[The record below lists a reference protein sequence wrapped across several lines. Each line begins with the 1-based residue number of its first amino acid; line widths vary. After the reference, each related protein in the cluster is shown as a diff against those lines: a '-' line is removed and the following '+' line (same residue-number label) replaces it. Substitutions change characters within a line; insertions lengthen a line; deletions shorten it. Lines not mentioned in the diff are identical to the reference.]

1 MPRYYPTKRDERCPC
16 GVTGPEPAGRIR
28 PKVPATAT
36 RGQHHPTLGS
46 APGQP
51 DTALAHRPGHKH
63 RVWPGAGMG
72 EALPSSGALRL
83 HMESCGHLPRGGC
96 VLLQPGPAARPP
108 GMRGCTGMN
117 RECTGM
123 HRDAHG
129 MHREC
134 TGGAQGMET
143 LHGAQQEVR
152 ANHALLSCG
161 WSSTQTLKYKLRKC
175 RSPFTQN
182 SAKYTSHISMSSM
195 ISRDSDQYLIQFRH
209 VNYFVCPGA
218 CIAMQRFGFWEIS
231 GCKSHIHSME
241 NSSPTI
247 QQPPKYNF
255 FPCKAKNTVDHCYEI
270 VFHFLNF
277 TAATW

>member
-36 RGQHHPTLGS
+36 RGQHHPTLES

-117 RECTGM
+117 RNAQGCTGN
-123 HRDAHG
+123 AQG
-129 MHREC
+129 C
-134 TGGAQGMET
+134 TGTHTGCTGNAQGVHRGWKHCMVPSRRWGLTMLFWAVGDHLLKPWNTNSGNADLLLHRTVPNTPLTYPCPPWFPET
-143 LHGAQQEVR
+143 VT
-152 ANHALLSCG
+152 
-161 WSSTQTLKYKLRKC
+161 ST
-175 RSPFTQN
+175 
-182 SAKYTSHISMSSM
+182 
-195 ISRDSDQYLIQFRH
+195 
-209 VNYFVCPGA
+209 
-218 CIAMQRFGFWEIS
+218 
-231 GCKSHIHSME
+231 
-241 NSSPTI
+241 
-247 QQPPKYNF
+247 
-255 FPCKAKNTVDHCYEI
+255 
-270 VFHFLNF
+270 
-277 TAATW
+277 